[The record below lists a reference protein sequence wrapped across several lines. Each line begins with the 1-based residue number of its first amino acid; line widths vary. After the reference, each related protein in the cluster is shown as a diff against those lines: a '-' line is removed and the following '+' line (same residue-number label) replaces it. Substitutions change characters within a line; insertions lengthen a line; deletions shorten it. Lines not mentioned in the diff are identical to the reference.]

1 MSLEFSP
8 APPRRA
14 RSRGMGEI
22 LSLSE
27 TIKDDA
33 KFVARVREIVA
44 RVRKEETAWHES
56 QATSSDGLE
65 VL

>member
-1 MSLEFSP
+1 MSLSFSP

-27 TIKDDA
+27 TIRDDA
-33 KFVARVREIVA
+33 KFVARVREIVD
-44 RVRKEETAWHES
+44 RVRKEESAWRES
-56 QATSSDGLE
+56 QDKQADDLKA
-65 VL
+65 L